1 MRMWMVNP
9 KILCQKHLFGEH
21 VELHMFIGT
30 LKRNISISGYIK
42 NNLLEILSIEQRH
55 SELSMEIMNRK
66 YKHNSPLIIT
76 PEIYSYLSIN
86 EINYKI
92 DKDNALYD
100 LISRCPFCN
109 ENYINLVKGIQNE

>member
-30 LKRNISISGYIK
+30 LKRKISISGYIK

-55 SELSMEIMNRK
+55 SELLTEIIDRK
-66 YKHNSPLIIT
+66 YNHKSPLIIN
-76 PEIYSYLSIN
+76 PDLYSYLSEY

-92 DKDNALYD
+92 DKDKALYD
-100 LISRCPFCN
+100 LISRYPFCYN
-109 ENYINLVKGIQNE
+109 NHIEIEKGS

>member
-30 LKRNISISGYIK
+30 LKRKISISGYIE

-55 SELSMEIMNRK
+55 SELLTEIIDRK
-66 YKHNSPLIIT
+66 YNHKSPLIIN
-76 PEIYSYLSIN
+76 PDIN
-86 EINYKI
+86 REEFSNITGLKH
-92 DKDNALYD
+92 NALHD
-100 LISRCPFCN
+100 A
-109 ENYINLVKGIQNE
+109 KGIRECYNKLIII